1 MTLKVLT
8 IDDDSYMTTM
18 LAVLLRSYGMN
29 VFSCNSGADGITTAL
44 SEKPDVILLDLMMPG
59 TDGWQVC
66 TTLRA
71 STTTPIIILSALDNP
86 KVISA
91 ALDSGADDY
100 LIKPVPTNVL
110 LAHIN
115 TLTRR
120 HKVENNRSTMMRQ
133 FDMTTL
139 PLDPIN
145 YQQKPLQA

>member
-100 LIKPVPTNVL
+100 LIKPVPTDVL